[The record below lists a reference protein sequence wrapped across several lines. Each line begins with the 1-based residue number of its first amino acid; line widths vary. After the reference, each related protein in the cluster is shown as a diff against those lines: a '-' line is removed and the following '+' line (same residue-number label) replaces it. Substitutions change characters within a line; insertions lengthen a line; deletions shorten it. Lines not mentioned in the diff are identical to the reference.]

1 MKDITLCDRSGA
13 IYEGREQGMNPIK
26 EEMARVTNLEKRAG
40 QPGGY
45 AGGGGRVH
53 RGVRTRER

>member
-1 MKDITLCDRSGA
+1 
-13 IYEGREQGMNPIK
+13 MNPIK